1 MAKIRDIQ
9 RTAAFAWA
17 PDTVPFIATGTQAGA
32 VSADFSD
39 NTQLELWDLDLAGN
53 PQTELSPVASVS
65 TDSKFYDIAWGRVTT
80 ERPRGIIAG
89 ALENGSLDLWSADA
103 LIDKAENPLISQ
115 TTKHSGSIK
124 SLQFNPFKS
133 ELLATAGA
141 KGELY
146 VWDLNNTDN
155 PFMLGNKA
163 ARADDFDCLD
173 WNKKV
178 PHILVTGGSGGF
190 LTVWDVKAKK
200 ESLTLNNLGRKAV
213 SAVAWHPEQQTKLI
227 TAIPDDTNPVILLW
241 DLRNS
246 NAPERTLTGHNAGV
260 LSLSW
265 CKQDIDLL
273 LSCGKDNRTICWN
286 PQSGEML
293 GEFPVVTNWTFK
305 TSFHPRNPN
314 YSATASYDGKI
325 VVRTLQNTN
334 PDSSQT
340 DTDAVPTDSDD
351 FFSRA
356 GNAQASSFSLK
367 QTPKWLQRPAGATFG
382 FGGKLVSFSSTGPKQ
397 SVVKISTVTLDSGV
411 TAATERFE
419 KAIQEGNLVAV
430 CDEKSNDAKT
440 EEEKSE
446 WKILRAL
453 FEEDAKTK
461 LIDHLGFR
469 VDETPSEEEPA
480 EKEEEEEEPK
490 ETEEEAGEKPAVD
503 KSNRLSSFFA
513 DSGADSDSF
522 LAELSIQSTQ
532 TARTNNPFHI
542 YTGDESDAER
552 AITRAVVLGQFE
564 KAVDVCLKED
574 RMSDAF
580 MLAICGGEDCIEK
593 VKTAYFTKKA
603 KGPNYLRL
611 LASVVGK
618 NLWDVV
624 HNADLSN
631 WKEVMVSVCTFGE
644 EKDFNG
650 LCEALGDR
658 LEEEY
663 RSNNDTEIRQNAAL
677 CYLAGSKLHKVVDI
691 WIAELQESEKVG
703 LQESSEEST
712 FSIHARSLQN
722 FIEKV
727 TVFRQ
732 AVKFVDDEKNLT
744 SGWKLNSLYE
754 KYTEYADVVASHGQ
768 LSIAGKYLD
777 LLPTEYPAATV
788 ARNRV
793 KQATQSA
800 AAPATQA
807 RKPQQPAARAQQ
819 PYNPTQPAAQ
829 RTTYQPTGPAQQS
842 PYAPAAPVQPQNQY
856 MPPAQTGYNQPAQ
869 TGYQQPAQAGYKP
882 SPYQP
887 TQPTQPAGP
896 YAPQY
901 PGYQPQ
907 GMSQPPRNLATS
919 APPPPPAAKRTDI
932 PNWNDT
938 PEITRPPRRQT
949 PAAPPQPS
957 TSPFPGAPVTHSP
970 PQLGAPWG
978 APPPKPTPP
987 PPPKGAQPP
996 GRVQSPAIRSQSP
1009 ATGYR
1014 AGSPQQFGQPSNPY
1028 APPVAQNSAAAGR
1041 YAPVP
1046 GAAPTGPPGPGGMRP
1061 MAQGIPPPPQGA
1073 YGGRTSAPPAG
1084 PQYAPPPTAFSQPP
1098 AQSPYAPQQP
1108 PPQATPGPYAPP
1120 PGQAP
1125 PPRHGSVPPPP
1136 KPATPAPPPSKH
1148 PKGDRTHIP
1157 SQHRPIYE
1165 LLSADMERV
1174 KARAPPAFARQV
1186 ADTEKRL
1193 GILFDHLNNED
1204 LLSADTL
1211 EKMDILAK
1219 AIANKDYGTAHSIQV
1234 ELVTDRTAECTT
1246 WMTGVKRLIEM
1257 SRVAE

>member
-80 ERPRGIIAG
+80 RKTPGYHRG
-89 ALENGSLDLWSADA
+89 ALENGSLDLQ
-103 LIDKAENPLISQ
+103 AENPLISQ
-115 TTKHSGSIK
+115 TTKHSGFDK

-133 ELLATAGA
+133 ELLATSRGQ
-141 KGELY
+141 G
-146 VWDLNNTDN
+146 
-155 PFMLGNKA
+155 
-163 ARADDFDCLD
+163 RDDFDCLD

-178 PHILVTGGSGGF
+178 PHILGF

-213 SAVAWHPEQQTKLI
+213 SAVGMAPGATDKVDHGHSRRHESSY
-227 TAIPDDTNPVILLW
+227 LLW
-241 DLRNS
+241 DLRRTRI
-246 NAPERTLTGHNAGV
+246 APERVDLTGHNAGV

-340 DTDAVPTDSDD
+340 DTRCGTPTDRQRSSIVL
-351 FFSRA
+351 F
-356 GNAQASSFSLK
+356 AQADS
-367 QTPKWLQRPAGATFG
+367 KWLQRPAGATFG

-397 SVVKISTVTLDSGV
+397 STLGSLRPRS
-411 TAATERFE
+411 EFE
-419 KAIQEGNLVAV
+419 KAIQ
-430 CDEKSNDAKT
+430 DRKSRCCLRR
-440 EEEKSE
+440 EECQ
-446 WKILRAL
+446 
-453 FEEDAKTK
+453 DK
-461 LIDHLGFR
+461 LMNNLGFR
-469 VDETPSEEEPA
+469 VDETPSEEGAGRRRRRRKKSPRRLKRKP
-480 EKEEEEEEPK
+480 EK
-490 ETEEEAGEKPAVD
+490 
-503 KSNRLSSFFA
+503 SQRLTSPTDFRHSFA

-552 AITRAVVLGQFE
+552 AITRAVTFASRKTVCPTRQDCLFHQEGQGTQLSKF
-564 KAVDVCLKED
+564 CLPP
-574 RMSDAF
+574 F
-580 MLAICGGEDCIEK
+580 
-593 VKTAYFTKKA
+593 
-603 KGPNYLRL
+603 
-611 LASVVGK
+611 VGK

-1174 KARAPPAFARQV
+1174 KAL